1 MADSQ
6 QIIQQMFNR
15 FRMFMAGM
23 QFGGRRDLYE
33 LFGYNRKLSPADF
46 VARYVRQDIAKRII
60 NAPVLSTWADP
71 PTVTS
76 DDQAFEDAWN
86 ILCDEYPIW
95 NKIIRLD
102 KLAGLGSYAVA
113 VIGVDDGQTLDKE
126 VKPPEKPTLVA
137 PVDEENPPVVNAATV
152 TTPSGRKLLYMQPY
166 HELAASISSYE
177 KNNTSPR
184 FMQPL
189 QYTITPGKFDV
200 DVRVS
205 GISMSRTAGARTPFN
220 VNYSRILHVA
230 EDLLEDNNYGR
241 SRMECVYNLLDDV
254 LKLAG
259 GSAELF
265 WITANRGL
273 HVDIDKDMELD
284 ADDAGELSKEIQEY
298 IDDQRRFIRTRGAKV
313 TNLGTDVADPKGP
326 FDVTLSLISSATGI
340 PKMILTGSTLG
351 QLASQQ
357 DRANW
362 ADRIGERIT
371 EYAEPVLF
379 KPFVRQLINLG
390 VLPVPKG
397 RIYIKWP
404 EAFKL
409 NPLERAQTSAQMARS
424 AANLT
429 KAAAGMPEGTSA
441 LFSPDEMRNIV
452 GFDKHPP
459 TFPKEKTDGQAP
471 GTGKAAKP
479 NAPAASIDNAT
490 NSGEN

>member
-6 QIIQQMFNR
+6 QILQQMFNR

-76 DDQAFEDAWN
+76 DDKAFEDAWN
-86 ILCDEYPIW
+86 QLCDEFPIW

-102 KLAGLGSYAVA
+102 KLAGLGAYAVA

-126 VKPPEKPTLVA
+126 VKPPAATPITQT
-137 PVDEENPPVVNAATV
+137 DGEEPPVANAAAV
-152 TTPSGRKLLYMQPY
+152 TTPTGRKLLYLQPY

-177 KNNTSPR
+177 KNNASPR
-184 FMQPL
+184 FMQPT
-189 QYTITPGKFDV
+189 QYTVTPGKFDV

-284 ADDAGELSKEIQEY
+284 PEDATQLSSEIQEY

-326 FDVTLSLISSATGI
+326 FDVTMSLISSATGI

-379 KPFVRQLINLG
+379 KPFVKQLINLG

-397 RIYIKWP
+397 KIYIKWP

-429 KAAAGMPEGTSA
+429 KSVATMPEGVDP
-441 LFSPDEMRNIV
+441 LFSDDEMRNIV

-459 TFPKEKTDGQAP
+459 TFPKRKTDGKDQ
-471 GTGKAAKP
+471 GTGKAAKS
-479 NAPAASIDNAT
+479 NKPAASVDNAT
-490 NSGEN
+490 QSGEN